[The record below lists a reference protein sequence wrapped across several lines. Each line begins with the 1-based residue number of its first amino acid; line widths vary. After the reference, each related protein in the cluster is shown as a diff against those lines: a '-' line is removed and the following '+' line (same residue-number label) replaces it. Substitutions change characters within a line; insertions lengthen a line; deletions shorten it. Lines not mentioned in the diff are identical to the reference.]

1 MLSNFTATYESRIK
15 DLGGTGIYHLPPSTQ
30 NQISK
35 HPDDTVPVQEIQIK
49 LKVCPKCRRAFYPS
63 FYKNGI
69 IFVHNKFMLT
79 IEAILDLGQILSTG
93 GGFLATVKEKLLL
106 LGHLE
111 GLEIGVLE
119 KNLDNNALAL
129 EKMVIATLSIIL
141 KGSDLD
147 SVVCYICGNC
157 PKIVCTD
164 GNSKVYMIKVH
175 LSNHDSPLGVE

>member
-1 MLSNFTATYESRIK
+1 M
-15 DLGGTGIYHLPPSTQ
+15 TQ
-30 NQISK
+30 SLK
-35 HPDDTVPVQEIQIK
+35 EIQIQ
-49 LKVCPKCRRAFYPS
+49 LKVCPKCKRAFYPS

-93 GGFLATVKEKLLL
+93 GGFVETVKQKLLL

-111 GLEIGVLE
+111 GLDTVNLE
-119 KNLDNNALAL
+119 KNLNNNALAL
-129 EKMVIATLSIIL
+129 EKMVIATLSIML

-147 SVVCYICGNC
+147 SVVCFICGNC

-164 GNSKVYMIKVH
+164 GNTKVH
-175 LSNHDSPLGVE
+175 ITVNN